1 LTQKQLRTILKPS
14 NNRLRKK
21 RNATKHKSGTQ
32 QNAKQI
38 AIQNAKQKKYCAN
51 AQKSVKWFGNAKMR
65 EEKGRKFSMKKKVL
79 SVLLATSMVV
89 SLAACGSK
97 EETTDNAAGGST
109 AAATETADA
118 ADTTSADDAIANLI
132 AATEGTVDIQ
142 LWCSELES
150 YQTVMKELTDKFQE
164 QYSDVDFNI
173 TIGAVSEQEA
183 KDKVLEDIDAAADVF
198 VFADDQVN
206 DLVNAGALQEVAA
219 TYTYDPA
226 ETNSEAT
233 VAAATKDGKLYA
245 YPLTASNGY
254 FLYYDSNIFSEE
266 DVASWEAL
274 EAKAE
279 EAGTK
284 VGMNI
289 ADGWYVYGF
298 FAGAGCT
305 LSMNEDNSNECD
317 WNNETGLAV
326 AESIENIASSPAFVS
341 VEDKD
346 AITMLTDGTL
356 GAYVSGT
363 WNATSFQDQYGDG
376 YAACKLPTF
385 DVNGTATQMGSY
397 AGYKFV
403 GVNSHAKNVGW
414 SMLLAEY
421 LTNEESQLEIGL
433 ATAEGPANLAAAS
446 QIDSPALAALA
457 AQSAYADQQLVGSN
471 YWDPAKALGQNLVDG
486 AADLQ
491 KVLDDAVAGI
501 TQPVAE

>member
-1 LTQKQLRTILKPS
+1 
-14 NNRLRKK
+14 
-21 RNATKHKSGTQ
+21 
-32 QNAKQI
+32 
-38 AIQNAKQKKYCAN
+38 
-51 AQKSVKWFGNAKMR
+51 
-65 EEKGRKFSMKKKVL
+65 MKKKVI
-79 SVLLATSMVV
+79 STVLCAAMVASMFAGCGNK
-89 SLAACGSK
+89 AANNS
-97 EETTDNAAGGST
+97 TADNSAAESSD
-109 AAATETADA
+109 AAATTEAGDA
-118 ADTTSADDAIANLI
+118 AAETEAASASDDAIANLI
-132 AATEGTVDIQ
+132 ASTDGTVDIQ
-142 LWCSELES
+142 LWCSELEA
-150 YQTVMKELTDKFQE
+150 YQNVMKELTDKFKE

-173 TIGAVSEQEA
+173 TIGAVSEADA
-183 KDKVLEDIDAAADVF
+183 KDKILEDIDAAADVF

-219 TYTYDPA
+219 TYTYDPK

-266 DVASWEAL
+266 DVASWENL
-274 EAKAE
+274 TAKAE

-284 VGMNI
+284 VGMNV
-289 ADGWYVYGF
+289 ADGWYLYGF
-298 FAGAGCT
+298 FSGAGCE
-305 LSMNEDNSNECD
+305 LSMNEDNSNNCD
-317 WNNETGLAV
+317 WNSETGLAV
-326 AESIENIASSPAFVS
+326 AQSIENITSSPAFVS
-341 VEDKD
+341 VQDQD
-346 AITMLTDGTL
+346 AITMLNDGTL
-356 GAYVSGT
+356 SAYVSGT
-363 WNATSFQDQYGDG
+363 WNTGAFEAKYGDG

-421 LTNEESQLEIGL
+421 LTNEESQLAIGN
-433 ATAEGPANLAAAS
+433 ATSEGPANTVAAA

-457 AQSAYADQQLVGSN
+457 AQSEFADQQVVGNN

-486 AADLQ
+486 ATDLQ
-491 KVLDDAVAGI
+491 AVLDDAVAGI

>member
-1 LTQKQLRTILKPS
+1 
-14 NNRLRKK
+14 
-21 RNATKHKSGTQ
+21 
-32 QNAKQI
+32 
-38 AIQNAKQKKYCAN
+38 
-51 AQKSVKWFGNAKMR
+51 
-65 EEKGRKFSMKKKVL
+65 MKKKVI
-79 SVLLATSMVV
+79 STVLCAAMVASMFAGCGNK
-89 SLAACGSK
+89 AA
-97 EETTDNAAGGST
+97 DNSSAADNSAADNSAAEST
-109 AAATETADA
+109 NSAAATETGDA
-118 ADTTSADDAIANLI
+118 ADNAETASGDAIANLI
-132 AATEGTVDIQ
+132 ASTDGTVDIQ
-142 LWCSELES
+142 LWCSELEA
-150 YQTVMKELTDKFQE
+150 YQNVMKELTDKFKE

-173 TIGAVSEQEA
+173 TIGAVSEADA
-183 KDKVLEDIDAAADVF
+183 KDKILEDIDAAADVF

-206 DLVNAGALQEVAA
+206 DLVNAGALQEIAA

-254 FLYYDSNIFSEE
+254 FLYYDSSIFSEE

-326 AESIENIASSPAFVS
+326 AESIENIASSPAFVN
-341 VEDKD
+341 VADQD

-421 LTNEESQLEIGL
+421 LTNEESQLAIGN
-433 ATAEGPANLAAAS
+433 ATSEGPANTVAAA

-457 AQSAYADQQLVGSN
+457 AQSEFADQQVVGNN

-486 AADLQ
+486 ATDLQ
-491 KVLDDAVAGI
+491 AVLDDAVAGI

>member
-1 LTQKQLRTILKPS
+1 
-14 NNRLRKK
+14 
-21 RNATKHKSGTQ
+21 
-32 QNAKQI
+32 
-38 AIQNAKQKKYCAN
+38 
-51 AQKSVKWFGNAKMR
+51 
-65 EEKGRKFSMKKKVL
+65 MKKKVL

-97 EETTDNAAGGST
+97 ETETTTDNAASDNT

-132 AATEGTVDIQ
+132 AATDGTVDIQ

-173 TIGAVSEQEA
+173 TIGAVSEADA
-183 KDKVLEDIDAAADVF
+183 KDKILEDIDAAADVF

-254 FLYYDSNIFSEE
+254 FLYYDSSIFSDE

-279 EAGTK
+279 EAGVK
-284 VGMNI
+284 VGMDVAN
-289 ADGWYVYGF
+289 GWYLYGF
-298 FAGAGCT
+298 FAGAGCN
-305 LSMNEDNSNECD
+305 LSMKEDNSNECD

-326 AESIENIASSPAFVS
+326 AESVENIASSPAFVS
-341 VEDKD
+341 VSDQD

-363 WNATSFQDQYGDG
+363 WDATSFQDQYGDG

-421 LTNEESQLEIGL
+421 LTNEDSQLAIGL
-433 ATAEGPANLAAAS
+433 ATAEGPANTTAAA

-457 AQSAYADQQLVGSN
+457 AQSAYADQQVVGN
-471 YWDPAKALGQNLVDG
+471 NFWDPAKALGQNLVDG
-486 AADLQ
+486 ASDLQ
-491 KVLDDAVAGI
+491 TVLDDAVAGI

>member
-1 LTQKQLRTILKPS
+1 
-14 NNRLRKK
+14 
-21 RNATKHKSGTQ
+21 
-32 QNAKQI
+32 
-38 AIQNAKQKKYCAN
+38 
-51 AQKSVKWFGNAKMR
+51 
-65 EEKGRKFSMKKKVL
+65 MKKKVI
-79 SVLLATSMVV
+79 STVLCAAMVASMFAGCGNK
-89 SLAACGSK
+89 AANNSS
-97 EETTDNAAGGST
+97 AAGNSAADNSAAEST
-109 AAATETADA
+109 NDAAATETGDA
-118 ADTTSADDAIANLI
+118 ADNAETASGDAIANLI
-132 AATEGTVDIQ
+132 AATDGTVDIQ
-142 LWCSELES
+142 LWCSELET
-150 YQTVMKELTDKFQE
+150 YQNIMKELTDKFKE

-183 KDKVLEDIDAAADVF
+183 KDKILEDIDAAADVF

-219 TYTYDPA
+219 TYTYDPK

-266 DVASWEAL
+266 DVASWENL
-274 EAKAE
+274 TAKAE

-284 VGMNI
+284 VGMNV
-289 ADGWYVYGF
+289 ADGWYLYGF
-298 FAGAGCT
+298 FSGAGCE
-305 LSMNEDNSNECD
+305 LSMNEDNSNNCD
-317 WNNETGLAV
+317 WNSETGLAV
-326 AESIENIASSPAFVS
+326 AQSIENITSSPAFVS
-341 VEDKD
+341 VSDQD
-346 AITMLTDGTL
+346 AITMLNDGTL

-363 WNATSFQDQYGDG
+363 WNAGSFEAKYGDG

-403 GVNSHAKNVGW
+403 GVNSHAKNIGW

-421 LTNEESQLEIGL
+421 LTNEESQLAIGN
-433 ATAEGPANLAAAS
+433 ATSEGPANTVAAA

-457 AQSAYADQQLVGSN
+457 AQSEFADQQVVGNN

-486 AADLQ
+486 ATDLQ
-491 KVLDDAVAGI
+491 AVLDDAVAGI

>member
-1 LTQKQLRTILKPS
+1 
-14 NNRLRKK
+14 
-21 RNATKHKSGTQ
+21 
-32 QNAKQI
+32 
-38 AIQNAKQKKYCAN
+38 
-51 AQKSVKWFGNAKMR
+51 
-65 EEKGRKFSMKKKVL
+65 MKKKVI
-79 SVLLATSMVV
+79 STVLCAAMVASMFAGCGNK
-89 SLAACGSK
+89 AA
-97 EETTDNAAGGST
+97 DNSSAADNSAADNSAAEST
-109 AAATETADA
+109 NSAAATETGDA
-118 ADTTSADDAIANLI
+118 ADNAETASGDAIANLI
-132 AATEGTVDIQ
+132 ASTDGTVDIQ
-142 LWCSELES
+142 LWCSELEA
-150 YQTVMKELTDKFQE
+150 YQNVMKELTDKFKE

-173 TIGAVSEQEA
+173 TIGAVSEADA
-183 KDKVLEDIDAAADVF
+183 KDKILEDIDAAADVF

-219 TYTYDPA
+219 TYTYDPK

-326 AESIENIASSPAFVS
+326 AQSIENIASSPAFVN
-341 VEDKD
+341 VADQD

-421 LTNEESQLEIGL
+421 LTNEESQLAIGN
-433 ATAEGPANLAAAS
+433 ATSEGPANTVAAA

-457 AQSAYADQQLVGSN
+457 AQSEFADQQVVGNN

-486 AADLQ
+486 ATDLQ
-491 KVLDDAVAGI
+491 AVLDDAVAGI

>member
-1 LTQKQLRTILKPS
+1 
-14 NNRLRKK
+14 
-21 RNATKHKSGTQ
+21 
-32 QNAKQI
+32 
-38 AIQNAKQKKYCAN
+38 
-51 AQKSVKWFGNAKMR
+51 
-65 EEKGRKFSMKKKVL
+65 MKKKVI
-79 SVLLATSMVV
+79 STVLCAAMVASMFAGCGNK
-89 SLAACGSK
+89 AA
-97 EETTDNAAGGST
+97 DNSSAADNSAADNSAAEST
-109 AAATETADA
+109 NDAAATETGDA
-118 ADTTSADDAIANLI
+118 ADNAETASSDAIANLI
-132 AATEGTVDIQ
+132 AATDGTVDIQ
-142 LWCSELES
+142 LWCSELEA
-150 YQTVMKELTDKFQE
+150 YQNVMKELTDKFKE

-173 TIGAVSEQEA
+173 TIGAVSEADA
-183 KDKVLEDIDAAADVF
+183 KDKILEDIDAAADVF

-206 DLVNAGALQEVAA
+206 DLVNAGALQEIAA

-326 AESIENIASSPAFVS
+326 AESIENIASSPAFVN
-341 VEDKD
+341 VADQE

-421 LTNEESQLEIGL
+421 LTNEESQLAIGN
-433 ATAEGPANLAAAS
+433 ATSEGPANTVAAA

-457 AQSAYADQQLVGSN
+457 AQSEFADQQVVGNN

-486 AADLQ
+486 ATDLQ
-491 KVLDDAVAGI
+491 AVLDDAVAGI
-501 TQPVAE
+501 KQPVAE

>member
-1 LTQKQLRTILKPS
+1 
-14 NNRLRKK
+14 
-21 RNATKHKSGTQ
+21 
-32 QNAKQI
+32 
-38 AIQNAKQKKYCAN
+38 
-51 AQKSVKWFGNAKMR
+51 
-65 EEKGRKFSMKKKVL
+65 MKKKVL

-173 TIGAVSEQEA
+173 TIGAVSEADA
-183 KDKVLEDIDAAADVF
+183 KDKILEDIDAAADVF

-219 TYTYDPA
+219 TYTYDPK

-266 DVASWEAL
+266 DVASWENL
-274 EAKAE
+274 TAKAE

-284 VGMNI
+284 VGMNV
-289 ADGWYVYGF
+289 ADGWYLYGF
-298 FAGAGCT
+298 FSGAGCE
-305 LSMNEDNSNECD
+305 LSMNEDNSNNCD
-317 WNNETGLAV
+317 WNSETGLAV
-326 AESIENIASSPAFVS
+326 AQSIENITSSPAFVS
-341 VEDKD
+341 VQDQD
-346 AITMLTDGTL
+346 AITMLNDGTL

-363 WNATSFQDQYGDG
+363 WNTGSFE
-376 YAACKLPTF
+376 
-385 DVNGTATQMGSY
+385 
-397 AGYKFV
+397 
-403 GVNSHAKNVGW
+403 AKYV
-414 SMLLAEY
+414 
-421 LTNEESQLEIGL
+421 
-433 ATAEGPANLAAAS
+433 
-446 QIDSPALAALA
+446 
-457 AQSAYADQQLVGSN
+457 
-471 YWDPAKALGQNLVDG
+471 
-486 AADLQ
+486 
-491 KVLDDAVAGI
+491 
-501 TQPVAE
+501 

>member
-1 LTQKQLRTILKPS
+1 
-14 NNRLRKK
+14 
-21 RNATKHKSGTQ
+21 
-32 QNAKQI
+32 
-38 AIQNAKQKKYCAN
+38 
-51 AQKSVKWFGNAKMR
+51 
-65 EEKGRKFSMKKKVL
+65 MKKKVI
-79 SVLLATSMVV
+79 STVLCAAMVASMFAGCGNK
-89 SLAACGSK
+89 AA
-97 EETTDNAAGGST
+97 DNSSAAGNSAADNSAAEST
-109 AAATETADA
+109 NDAAATETGDA
-118 ADTTSADDAIANLI
+118 ADNAETASGDAIANLI
-132 AATEGTVDIQ
+132 ASTDGTVDIQ
-142 LWCSELES
+142 LWCSELEA
-150 YQTVMKELTDKFQE
+150 YQNVMKELTDKFKE

-173 TIGAVSEQEA
+173 TIGAVSEADA
-183 KDKVLEDIDAAADVF
+183 KDKILEDIDAAADVF

-206 DLVNAGALQEVAA
+206 DLVNAGALQEIAA

-326 AESIENIASSPAFVS
+326 AESIENIASSPAFVN
-341 VEDKD
+341 VADQE

-421 LTNEESQLEIGL
+421 LTNEESQLAIGN
-433 ATAEGPANLAAAS
+433 ATSEGPANTVAAA
-446 QIDSPALAALA
+446 QIDSPALVALA
-457 AQSAYADQQLVGSN
+457 AQSEFADQQVVGNN

-486 AADLQ
+486 ATDLQ
-491 KVLDDAVAGI
+491 AVLDDAVAGI

>member
-1 LTQKQLRTILKPS
+1 
-14 NNRLRKK
+14 
-21 RNATKHKSGTQ
+21 
-32 QNAKQI
+32 
-38 AIQNAKQKKYCAN
+38 
-51 AQKSVKWFGNAKMR
+51 
-65 EEKGRKFSMKKKVL
+65 MKKKVI
-79 SVLLATSMVV
+79 STVLCAAMVASMFAGCGNK
-89 SLAACGSK
+89 AA
-97 EETTDNAAGGST
+97 DNSSAADNSAAESSD
-109 AAATETADA
+109 AAATTEAGDTAAETEA
-118 ADTTSADDAIANLI
+118 ASASDDAIANLI
-132 AATEGTVDIQ
+132 ASTDGTVDIQ
-142 LWCSELES
+142 LWCSELEA
-150 YQTVMKELTDKFQE
+150 YQNVMKELTDKFKE

-173 TIGAVSEQEA
+173 TIGAVSEADA
-183 KDKVLEDIDAAADVF
+183 KDKILEDIDAAADVF

-219 TYTYDPA
+219 TYTYDPK

-266 DVASWEAL
+266 DVASWENL
-274 EAKAE
+274 TAKAE

-284 VGMNI
+284 VGMNV
-289 ADGWYVYGF
+289 ADGWYLYGF
-298 FAGAGCT
+298 FSGAGCE
-305 LSMNEDNSNECD
+305 LSMNEDNSNNCD
-317 WNNETGLAV
+317 WNSETGLAV
-326 AESIENIASSPAFVS
+326 AQSIENITSSPAFVS
-341 VEDKD
+341 VQDQD
-346 AITMLTDGTL
+346 AITMLNDGTL

-363 WNATSFQDQYGDG
+363 WNIGSFEAKYGDG

-421 LTNEESQLEIGL
+421 LTNEESQLAIGN
-433 ATAEGPANLAAAS
+433 ATSEGPANTVAAA

-457 AQSAYADQQLVGSN
+457 AQSEFADQQVVGNN

-486 AADLQ
+486 ATDLQ
-491 KVLDDAVAGI
+491 AVLDDAVAGI

>member
-1 LTQKQLRTILKPS
+1 
-14 NNRLRKK
+14 
-21 RNATKHKSGTQ
+21 
-32 QNAKQI
+32 
-38 AIQNAKQKKYCAN
+38 
-51 AQKSVKWFGNAKMR
+51 
-65 EEKGRKFSMKKKVL
+65 MKKKVL

-89 SLAACGSK
+89 SLAACGGSTDTAADST
-97 EETTDNAAGGST
+97 TTDNSSDNQT
-109 AAATETADA
+109 AATEATADA
-118 ADTTSADDAIANLI
+118 ADTTTADDAIANLI
-132 AATEGTVDIQ
+132 AATDGTVDIQ
-142 LWCSELES
+142 LWCSELEA

-173 TIGAVSEQEA
+173 TIGAISEADA
-183 KDKVLEDIDAAADVF
+183 KDKILEDIDAAADVF

-219 TYTYDPA
+219 TYKYDPT
-226 ETNSEAT
+226 ETNSAAT

-254 FLYYDSNIFSEE
+254 FLYYDSSIFSEE

-284 VGMNI
+284 VGMDVAN
-289 ADGWYVYGF
+289 GWYLYGF
-298 FAGAGCT
+298 FAGAGCE
-305 LSMNEDNSNECD
+305 LSMNEDNSNNCD

-326 AESIENIASSPAFVS
+326 AESVENIATNPSFVS
-341 VEDKD
+341 VSDQD
-346 AITMLTDGTL
+346 AITMLNDGTL

-363 WNATSFQDQYGDG
+363 WNATSFQDKYGDG

-433 ATAEGPANLAAAS
+433 ATAEGPANTVAAA
-446 QIDSPALAALA
+446 QIESPALAALA
-457 AQSAYADQQLVGSN
+457 AQSAYADQQVVGN
-471 YWDPAKALGQNLVDG
+471 NFWDPAKALGQNLVDG
-486 AADLQ
+486 ATDLQ
-491 KVLDDAVAGI
+491 GVLDDAVAGI
-501 TQPVAE
+501 TQPIAE

>member
-1 LTQKQLRTILKPS
+1 
-14 NNRLRKK
+14 
-21 RNATKHKSGTQ
+21 
-32 QNAKQI
+32 
-38 AIQNAKQKKYCAN
+38 
-51 AQKSVKWFGNAKMR
+51 
-65 EEKGRKFSMKKKVL
+65 MKKKVI
-79 SVLLATSMVV
+79 STVLCAAMVASMFAGCGNK
-89 SLAACGSK
+89 AA
-97 EETTDNAAGGST
+97 DNSSAADNSAADNSAAEST
-109 AAATETADA
+109 NSAAATETGDA
-118 ADTTSADDAIANLI
+118 ADNAETASGDAIANLI
-132 AATEGTVDIQ
+132 ASTDGTVDIQ
-142 LWCSELES
+142 LWCSELEA
-150 YQTVMKELTDKFQE
+150 YQNVMKELTDKFKE

-173 TIGAVSEQEA
+173 TIGAVSEADA
-183 KDKVLEDIDAAADVF
+183 KDKILEDIDAAADVF

-206 DLVNAGALQEVAA
+206 DLVNAGALQEIAA

-326 AESIENIASSPAFVS
+326 AESIENIASSPAFVN
-341 VEDKD
+341 VADQE

-376 YAACKLPTF
+376 YAASKLPTF

-421 LTNEESQLEIGL
+421 LTNEESQLAIGN
-433 ATAEGPANLAAAS
+433 ATSEGPANTVAAA

-457 AQSAYADQQLVGSN
+457 AQSEFADQQVVGNN

-486 AADLQ
+486 ATDLQ
-491 KVLDDAVAGI
+491 AVLDDAVAGI

>member
-1 LTQKQLRTILKPS
+1 
-14 NNRLRKK
+14 
-21 RNATKHKSGTQ
+21 
-32 QNAKQI
+32 
-38 AIQNAKQKKYCAN
+38 
-51 AQKSVKWFGNAKMR
+51 
-65 EEKGRKFSMKKKVL
+65 MKKKVL

-142 LWCSELES
+142 LWCSELEA

-164 QYSDVDFNI
+164 QYSGVDFNI
-173 TIGAVSEQEA
+173 TIGAVSEADA
-183 KDKVLEDIDAAADVF
+183 KDKILEDIDAAADVF

-206 DLVNAGALQEVAA
+206 DLVNAGALQEIAA

-326 AESIENIASSPAFVS
+326 AESIENIASSPAFVN
-341 VEDKD
+341 VADQE

-376 YAACKLPTF
+376 YAASKLPTF

-433 ATAEGPANLAAAS
+433 ATADTVPSAKNCLKRLEVLEKFDYVGADDGVLRPKPEADMFLEFQKKFGLKPQEIAVVGDTYNDIRFARENGGVAIGVLSGVS
-446 QIDSPALAALA
+446 QE
-457 AQSAYADQQLVGSN
+457 ADFCGEADYILNSVGELPQL
-471 YWDPAKALGQNLVDG
+471 LEQ
-486 AADLQ
+486 
-491 KVLDDAVAGI
+491 I
-501 TQPVAE
+501 

>member
-1 LTQKQLRTILKPS
+1 
-14 NNRLRKK
+14 
-21 RNATKHKSGTQ
+21 
-32 QNAKQI
+32 
-38 AIQNAKQKKYCAN
+38 
-51 AQKSVKWFGNAKMR
+51 
-65 EEKGRKFSMKKKVL
+65 MKKKVL

-118 ADTTSADDAIANLI
+118 TDTTSADDAIANLI

-142 LWCSELES
+142 LWCSELEA

-173 TIGAVSEQEA
+173 TIGAVSEADA
-183 KDKVLEDIDAAADVF
+183 KDKILEDIDAAADVF

>member
-1 LTQKQLRTILKPS
+1 
-14 NNRLRKK
+14 
-21 RNATKHKSGTQ
+21 
-32 QNAKQI
+32 
-38 AIQNAKQKKYCAN
+38 
-51 AQKSVKWFGNAKMR
+51 
-65 EEKGRKFSMKKKVL
+65 MKKKVI
-79 SVLLATSMVV
+79 STVLCAAMVASMFAGCGNK
-89 SLAACGSK
+89 AANNS
-97 EETTDNAAGGST
+97 TADNSAADNAAESSD
-109 AAATETADA
+109 AAATTEAGDA
-118 ADTTSADDAIANLI
+118 AAETEAASASDDAIANLI
-132 AATEGTVDIQ
+132 ASTDGTVDIQ
-142 LWCSELES
+142 LWCSELEA
-150 YQTVMKELTDKFQE
+150 YQNVMKELTDKFKE

-173 TIGAVSEQEA
+173 TIGAVSEADA
-183 KDKVLEDIDAAADVF
+183 KDKILEDIDAAADVF

-219 TYTYDPA
+219 TYTYDPK

-266 DVASWEAL
+266 DVASWENL
-274 EAKAE
+274 TAKAE

-284 VGMNI
+284 VGMNV
-289 ADGWYVYGF
+289 ADGWYLYGF
-298 FAGAGCT
+298 FSGAGCE
-305 LSMNEDNSNECD
+305 LSMNEDNSNNCD
-317 WNNETGLAV
+317 WNSETGLAV
-326 AESIENIASSPAFVS
+326 AQSIENITSSPAFVS
-341 VEDKD
+341 VQDQD
-346 AITMLTDGTL
+346 AITMLNDGTL

-363 WNATSFQDQYGDG
+363 WNTGSFEAKYGDG

>member
-1 LTQKQLRTILKPS
+1 
-14 NNRLRKK
+14 
-21 RNATKHKSGTQ
+21 
-32 QNAKQI
+32 
-38 AIQNAKQKKYCAN
+38 
-51 AQKSVKWFGNAKMR
+51 
-65 EEKGRKFSMKKKVL
+65 MKKKVI
-79 SVLLATSMVV
+79 STVLCAAMVASMFAGCGNK
-89 SLAACGSK
+89 AA
-97 EETTDNAAGGST
+97 DNSSAADNSAADNSAAEST
-109 AAATETADA
+109 NSAAATETGDA
-118 ADTTSADDAIANLI
+118 ADNAETASGDAIANLI
-132 AATEGTVDIQ
+132 ASTDGTVDIQ
-142 LWCSELES
+142 LWCSELEA
-150 YQTVMKELTDKFQE
+150 YQNVMKELTDKFKE

-173 TIGAVSEQEA
+173 TIGAVSEADA
-183 KDKVLEDIDAAADVF
+183 KDKILEDIDAAADVF

-206 DLVNAGALQEVAA
+206 DLVNAGALQEIAA

-266 DVASWEAL
+266 DAASWEAL

-326 AESIENIASSPAFVS
+326 AESIENIASSPAFVN
-341 VEDKD
+341 VADQE

-376 YAACKLPTF
+376 YAASKLPTF

-421 LTNEESQLEIGL
+421 LTNEESQLAIGN
-433 ATAEGPANLAAAS
+433 ATSEGPANTVAAA

-457 AQSAYADQQLVGSN
+457 AQSEFADQQVVGNN

-486 AADLQ
+486 ATDLQ
-491 KVLDDAVAGI
+491 AVLDDAVAGI

>member
-1 LTQKQLRTILKPS
+1 
-14 NNRLRKK
+14 
-21 RNATKHKSGTQ
+21 
-32 QNAKQI
+32 
-38 AIQNAKQKKYCAN
+38 
-51 AQKSVKWFGNAKMR
+51 
-65 EEKGRKFSMKKKVL
+65 MKKKVI
-79 SVLLATSMVV
+79 STVLCAAMVASMFAGCGNK
-89 SLAACGSK
+89 AA
-97 EETTDNAAGGST
+97 DNSSAADNSAAESSD
-109 AAATETADA
+109 AAATTEAGDTAAETEA
-118 ADTTSADDAIANLI
+118 ASASDDAIANLI
-132 AATEGTVDIQ
+132 ASTDGTVDIQ
-142 LWCSELES
+142 LWCSELEA
-150 YQTVMKELTDKFQE
+150 YQNVMKELTDKFKE

-326 AESIENIASSPAFVS
+326 AESIENIASSPAFVN
-341 VEDKD
+341 VADQD

-414 SMLLAEY
+414 SMLLAE
-421 LTNEESQLEIGL
+421 
-433 ATAEGPANLAAAS
+433 GPANLAAAS